1 MLDYNN
7 DVLIIVEGG
16 GGALRDIEEGYVLV
30 VAACVRSVVPVS
42 RSVLDAIPRPRLFTV
57 LEQHASLTVMH
68 APRGFG
74 KRILVA
80 SWLHRGGATDREV
93 IWVDALDEATD
104 TAALWTQSRW
114 HEEIIVRAGDNSRCV
129 VVVAGVPSAQA
140 AAVLEVVAE
149 ILERCPGAV
158 AVVTVHGTI
167 VPPTTDTLR
176 GIDCRWVSAQ
186 QLCFTAAETTELC
199 RSKHLPFG
207 EDRCAQL
214 HEVLG
219 GVPSLVADA
228 VAMLQIAPVAPVDAN
243 RRLVP
248 AVDKVIEDYIET
260 RLRRLDDRARRFV
273 TAVVMTRTFTA
284 AEAAR
289 LAGYSA
295 CEELL
300 EQLDTAGLVVGDF
313 DGVQRSWSWPAAVRN
328 AVLDRARRE
337 RPGHV
342 DPVLVRLADQHLA
355 AGRYADAAAYAL
367 DAREWDRAVHIIDE
381 HWSHLVADH
390 FETLVHMLRVVPD
403 EVAAAHPGVAAGK
416 ALFVNTLAGH
426 PMLHTAAP
434 SDLDELAE
442 IATGPDAATVL
453 HVGLVQ
459 AIALRMAG
467 SLHEASERAEALVSL
482 VEAMLISQPHN
493 VTAQLPTIR
502 LQWAIGMQLAG
513 DLAPA
518 TVQFELAYR
527 DALTAGFDFV
537 VLNAAGSLA
546 ANWALL
552 GDLAR
557 TEHWLTAEARVDT
570 SVGYWDEMIRVGG
583 RVANV
588 LLHLDRLDSDRAQ
601 TFVDLLDVPAAG
613 EELWGLVAYAHAQHA
628 LVTGNAYTGL
638 TLLHRIIEGH
648 RSLHQ
653 PGAASHI
660 LLTAAEIDLH
670 LALGNGNLARAIAE
684 SDTTGH
690 PLVVVAAARVEL
702 LTGHPDTAR
711 AVLTRIS
718 WPECRWLRAHLEA
731 LLIEAAACLHTDPGG
746 ARRAWTRAVA
756 LAETLDNQRAWTTV
770 PSATRQQL
778 AEMAGTAVPDN
789 IPESMFPDTVAEI
802 VLSPRERE
810 VLVQLDRGV
819 ERKDLAASLF
829 VSPNTIKT
837 QLRSVL
843 RKLQVKNA
851 TEALSRARELRL
863 LDGHHTT
870 EAETSGP
877 AGV

>member
-1 MLDYNN
+1 M
-7 DVLIIVEGG
+7 
-16 GGALRDIEEGYVLV
+16 
-30 VAACVRSVVPVS
+30 VAAYVRSVVPAS
-42 RSVLDAIPRPRLFTV
+42 RSVLDAVPRPRLFTV
-57 LEQHASLTVMH
+57 LEQHASLTVVH
-68 APRGFG
+68 APQGFG
-74 KRILVA
+74 KRTLVA
-80 SWLHRGGATDREV
+80 SWVHRGGTTGRDV
-93 IWVDALDEATD
+93 IWVDALDEVANPVVPTE
-104 TAALWTQSRW
+104 SRW
-114 HEEIIVRAGDNSRCV
+114 HEEIIVRAIESSQCV
-129 VVVAGVPSAQA
+129 VVVAGVAPAQA
-140 AAVLEVVAE
+140 TAVLEVVAE
-149 ILERCPGAV
+149 ILERCPSAV

-167 VPPTTDTLR
+167 VPPKTDALR

-186 QLCFTAAETTELC
+186 QLCFTAAETAKLC
-199 RSKHLPFG
+199 RSKQLPFG
-207 EDRCAQL
+207 EERCAQL

-219 GVPSLVADA
+219 GVPSLLADA

-260 RLRRLDDRARRFV
+260 RLRRLDDRARGFV
-273 TAVVMTRTFTA
+273 TAVAMTRICTA
-284 AEAAR
+284 VEAAT
-289 LAGYSA
+289 LTGYSA
-295 CEELL
+295 CEDLL
-300 EQLDTAGLVVGDF
+300 EQLDTVGLMFGDF
-313 DGVQRSWSWPAAVRN
+313 DGVQRSWSWPVAVRD

-355 AGRYADAAAYAL
+355 AGHYADAAAYAL
-367 DAREWDRAVHIIDE
+367 DAREWNMAVHIIDE

-390 FETLVHMLRVVPD
+390 FEMLVHMLRAVPD
-403 EVAAAHPGVAAGK
+403 EVAAVHPGVAAGK

-426 PMLHTAAP
+426 PMLHIALP
-434 SDLDELAE
+434 SDPDELAE
-442 IATGPDAATVL
+442 IATGQDAATVL

-467 SLHEASERAEALVSL
+467 SLHEASERADALVSL
-482 VEAMLISQPHN
+482 VEVMLVSQPHN

-518 TVQFELAYR
+518 TAQFELAYR

-546 ANWALL
+546 ANWSLL

-557 TEHWLTAEARVDT
+557 TEHWLSAEARVDT

-588 LLHLDRLDSDRAQ
+588 LLHLDRLDADRAQ
-601 TFVDLLDVPAAG
+601 TFLDLLDVPAVG
-613 EELWGLVAYAHAQHA
+613 EELWGLVAYAHTQHA
-628 LVTGNAYTGL
+628 LMTGNAYTGL

-648 RSLHQ
+648 RNLHQ
-653 PGAASHI
+653 PGAASHV

-690 PLVVVAAARVEL
+690 PLIVVAAARVEL

-718 WPECRWLRAHLEA
+718 WPDCRWLRAHLEA
-731 LLIEAAACLHTDPGG
+731 LLIEAAACLHTDPDG
-746 ARRAWTRAVA
+746 AMRAWTRAVV
-756 LAETLDNQRAWTTV
+756 LADTLGNQRAWTTV
-770 PSATRQQL
+770 SSATRQQL
-778 AEMAGTAVPDN
+778 AEMAGTTVPEN
-789 IPESMFPDTVAEI
+789 LPESMFPDTVAEV

-810 VLVQLDRGV
+810 ILVQLDRGV
-819 ERKDLAASLF
+819 ERRDLAATLF

-837 QLRSVL
+837 QLRSIL
-843 RKLQVKNA
+843 RKLEARDA
-851 TEALSRARELRL
+851 TEALTRARELRL

-870 EAETSGP
+870 EAETSRP
-877 AGV
+877 ASL